1 MHLNLN
7 PRRLIKSLQG
17 FLLLL
22 AGAALLAACAKPTT
36 MRPQLDSASVAQETA
51 YQKGQLQNLGAQ
63 IRKTPYTQQEIS
75 LMKQRLAKQGER
87 VRQAGMKLCDYMGR
101 DPDSC
106 RFTFE
111 LEPKDVV
118 NAYADGSKIVVTPA
132 MMRFAQ
138 SEDWLGIVL
147 SHEYAHNVMGHIN
160 AKMKNATAGMLA
172 GTLADLLARS
182 QGIDTGGQLGQLGAQ
197 GGSDAFSPEF
207 EEEADYVGMY
217 IMAIAGYDI
226 TQAAE
231 LWRAM
236 TVSDPQG
243 AFLRG
248 SHPAN
253 PERYVLLNRTKDEI
267 IQKVKNKQLLAPNIR
282 KKT

>member
-1 MHLNLN
+1 M
-7 PRRLIKSLQG
+7 RLTFKNRHHSINAVIL
-17 FLLLL
+17 
-22 AGAALLAACAKPTT
+22 AALLAACAKPTT
-36 MRPQLDSASVAQETA
+36 VRPQLDQASVAQETA
-51 YQKGQLQNLGAQ
+51 YQKGQLQQLGQQ
-63 IRKTPYTQQEIS
+63 IKKTPYTQQEITA
-75 LMKQRLAKQGER
+75 MQQRLAQQGER

-101 DPDSC
+101 EPETC
-106 RFTFE
+106 RFTFH
-111 LEPKDVV
+111 LEQKDVV

-138 SEDWLGIVL
+138 SDDWLGIVL
-147 SHEYAHNVMGHIN
+147 SHEYAHNIMGHIN

-172 GTLADLLARS
+172 GTLADLLART
-182 QGIDTGGQLGQLGAQ
+182 QGYDTGGQLGKFGAQ

-217 IMAIAGYDI
+217 VMAIAGYDI
-226 TQAAE
+226 TQAAN

-236 TVSDPQG
+236 TTTDPQG

-253 PERYVLLNRTKDEI
+253 PERYVLINRTKDEI
-267 IQKVKNKQLLAPNIR
+267 VQKVKSKQVLVPNL
-282 KKT
+282 KKKRA